1 MRYFGVFDG
10 YFRQLAA
17 FPLLVY
23 TAYRIDKHET
33 AAARRKLHQV
43 DASLPAAGWVG
54 GGGAPLRVLD
64 EHGELLSNRSKT
76 PRLPLSHPLGRGL
89 LARWNRLGEPVKT
102 RKPINSAGGMGER

>member
-1 MRYFGVFDG
+1 MPSDADLRCHQGWVFFTLELWTPDEVTPLEAILT
-10 YFRQLAA
+10 LAA

-23 TAYRIDKHET
+23 AAYRIDKHET

-64 EHGELLSNRSKT
+64 EHGGLLSNRSKT
-76 PRLPLSHPLGRGL
+76 HDCR
-89 LARWNRLGEPVKT
+89 
-102 RKPINSAGGMGER
+102 